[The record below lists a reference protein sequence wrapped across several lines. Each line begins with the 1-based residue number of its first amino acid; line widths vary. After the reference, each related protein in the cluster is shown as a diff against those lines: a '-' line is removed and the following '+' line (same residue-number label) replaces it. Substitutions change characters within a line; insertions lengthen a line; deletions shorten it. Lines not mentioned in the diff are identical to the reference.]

1 MRNKRKFAKSK
12 NKIIQIIENHVSKNE
27 IVEKLWNI
35 GDLSET
41 EVDGIN
47 AVPRYYKISGFERP
61 IAIISPNWT
70 KGGAIC
76 GKERCIRLRAGANGN
91 ITYCNNIPEVSGDL
105 LAKMT
110 TEEMAE
116 CMADL
121 IYKKNESTFF
131 YLIKKWMICMICY
144 LDKNCSV

>member
-1 MRNKRKFAKSK
+1 MLFQDT
-12 NKIIQIIENHVSKNE
+12 I
-27 IVEKLWNI
+27 
-35 GDLSET
+35 
-41 EVDGIN
+41 
-47 AVPRYYKISGFERP
+47 ISGFERP

-121 IYKKNESTFF
+121 IYKKNERVRLSQFPKVHPFAYKTLRFGEVS
-131 YLIKKWMICMICY
+131 
-144 LDKNCSV
+144 D